1 MVKGK
6 VVAANLGLPANRAPA
21 ARLETYLP
29 TQLKVL
35 FILSLTSR
43 FERLSVSHQMF
54 TQLIARP
61 SKC

>member
-29 TQLKVL
+29 YLTSTQL
-35 FILSLTSR
+35 S
-43 FERLSVSHQMF
+43 
-54 TQLIARP
+54 
-61 SKC
+61 